1 MYMEKDLGMSIDYTI
16 KIDARKVSSDISRD
30 IAKIVRKSASKI
42 QSSLNSKLEDIIFKR
57 LITGVPNISGRDYYE
72 MGVPDINRRLQSIIR
87 TASQSF
93 KVQVKPT
100 DLLSI
105 DIGILENDYSELLSL
120 PESIFPYI
128 SAKGS
133 GVLQWLRWILIEGNQ
148 PIIRDFEFVATPSR
162 FSRTGGGVMLRG
174 GGWSVPASLVGT
186 AQDNILTRSL
196 QNIEKDIEALVN
208 QELQRILK

>member
-42 QSSLNSKLEDIIFKR
+42 QSSLNR